1 MNSVS
6 TKVAHSAAPHKDAK
20 VGALGGDT
28 SRDPRTFFEKLLQLM
43 HELFPELGLGR
54 VVLQERKNVVR
65 ERTRLGVA
73 SEDKRTEGRISG
85 CDSRGA
91 TCSVRA
97 TDIGSRVLTSHGL
110 RWAAFSGSRGIKS
123 SCCSEKC
130 V

>member
-1 MNSVS
+1 
-6 TKVAHSAAPHKDAK
+6 
-20 VGALGGDT
+20 
-28 SRDPRTFFEKLLQLM
+28 M

-97 TDIGSRVLTSHGL
+97 TDIGSRVLMSHDLRSFAVAGSYGIVGL
-110 RWAAFSGSRGIKS
+110 QVGGWKVRPDGGGGGQK
-123 SCCSEKC
+123 
-130 V
+130 